1 MRRREFI
8 RLLSGAAAAGPLAA
22 HAQQAERVRRVAM
35 LMTPT
40 DDLDDSD
47 APSKVFAEAL
57 TKLGGRC
64 PLWNFCRYRLVPI
77 SCGFVACPDFL
88 GTNEGQKVST
98 DENFKMRKGPVH
110 CTARLSA

>member
-1 MRRREFI
+1 
-8 RLLSGAAAAGPLAA
+8 
-22 HAQQAERVRRVAM
+22 M
-35 LMTPT
+35 LCVT
-40 DDLDDSD
+40 
-47 APSKVFAEAL
+47 

-110 CTARLSA
+110 CTGTRALHGPAFRLMPGRRAVAVEATTALTFRPPHPTGVRIRPQQKAVRILDWR